1 MESVPLGSFF
11 LPLAGLSCVLFFAA
25 EPQEDMPSG
34 DHSVAHTEAMTI
46 MRWGEMLEMLARR
59 SGARRDR

>member
-1 MESVPLGSFF
+1 MESVPFGSFF
-11 LPLAGLSCVLFFAA
+11 LHVAGLSCVLFFAA
-25 EPQEDMPSG
+25 EPQENTLSG

-59 SGARRDR
+59 SGASRDR